1 MRSSLSG
8 PRKLLPKNH
17 VILKDTM
24 TLTFPLSTEQARAF
38 AEEWIA
44 AWNAH
49 DLAAILRH
57 YAPEVVLTSPVAA
70 RITGDPAVTG
80 IDALGRYFA
89 RGLELFP
96 NACFGLLDVFTGFST
111 VVLVFTNQNGT
122 RTAEWMQLNGD
133 GKVVCVAAQY
143 SA

>member
-1 MRSSLSG
+1 M
-8 PRKLLPKNH
+8 PPA
-17 VILKDTM
+17 
-24 TLTFPLSTEQARAF
+24 FPLSPDHARAF
-38 AEEWIA
+38 AGDWIA

-57 YAPEVVLTSPVAA
+57 YAPGVVLTSPVAA
-70 RITGDPAVTG
+70 RIIGEATVTG

-96 NACFGLLDVFTGFST
+96 SLRFSLLDVFTGFSS
-111 VVLVFTNQNGT
+111 VVLVYTNQSGT
-122 RTAEWMQLNGD
+122 RTAEWMQFNDD
-133 GKVVCVAAQY
+133 GKVVRVAAQY